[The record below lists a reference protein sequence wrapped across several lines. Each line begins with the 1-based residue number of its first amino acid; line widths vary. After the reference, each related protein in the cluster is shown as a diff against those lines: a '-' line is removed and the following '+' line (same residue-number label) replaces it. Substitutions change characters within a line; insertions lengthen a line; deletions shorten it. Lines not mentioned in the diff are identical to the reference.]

1 MLPLTR
7 GGPAGVPSWWPARF
21 YYGWALVGAL
31 GLTATLSYGILSYAF
46 GVFIAPM
53 GRELGWSK
61 AAVTGAFSL
70 ASVVAGVAAVPVG
83 RWVDRHGPRGIMT
96 AGAVLAALL
105 LVWWSRVRSL
115 PEWYVLW
122 ALMGLAS
129 AAVLYEPAFAVIAAW
144 FQRRRGRA
152 LTALTFVG
160 GFASVIF
167 VPLATWLVAAAGWRA
182 ALLWLAALYAGLAIP
197 VHGLVLRRH
206 PRDLGLE
213 PDGLAGQAQAEGR
226 PGAGRTEHSVAAGDA
241 MRSPGFRWM
250 VAAFA
255 LSSLATTAVTVHL
268 VPLLLERGHGA
279 AFAGVA
285 MGTLGLMALPGRLVF
300 TPLGD
305 RWSRAGVTAS
315 IFALQAAGC
324 LVLAASHRSEGVW
337 AFVVLF
343 GAGFGA
349 ITPARAALVAELYG
363 SAHYGRIAGVVA
375 TAVALAR
382 AVAPIGASL
391 LYSVGGGEY
400 DLVVAVLLALCLAS
414 AAAVLAAG
422 RGQSGELAQIPV
434 EELGDLRD
442 HLVLGGTDGLRRG
455 VETVVGMPHRH
466 Q

>member
-7 GGPAGVPSWWPARF
+7 GSPARVPSWWPARF

-46 GVFIAPM
+46 AVFIAPM

-61 AAVTGAFSL
+61 PAVTGAFSL

-96 AGAVLAALL
+96 SGAILAASL

-122 ALMGLAS
+122 AFMGLAS

-160 GFASVIF
+160 GFASVVF
-167 VPLATWLVAAAGWRA
+167 VPLATWLVTAVGWRT
-182 ALLWLAALYAGLAIP
+182 ALLWLAALYAGLAVPI
-197 VHGLVLRRH
+197 HGLVLRRR

-213 PDGLAGQAQAEGR
+213 PDGLVGHA
-226 PGAGRTEHSVAAGDA
+226 GAGGGSATGGTGPGMAAGDA
-241 MRSPGFRWM
+241 LRTPGFRWM
-250 VAAFA
+250 VLAFA
-255 LSSLATTAVTVHL
+255 LSSLATTTVTVHL
-268 VPLLLERGHGA
+268 VPLLLERGHA
-279 AFAGVA
+279 PAFAGIA

-305 RWSRAGVTAS
+305 RWPRAAVTAA

-324 LVLAASHRSEGVW
+324 LVLAASHRAEAVW

-363 SAHYGRIAGVVA
+363 SAHYGRIAGVMA
-375 TAVALAR
+375 TGVALAR
-382 AVAPIGASL
+382 ATAPIGASL
-391 LYSVGGGEY
+391 LYTAGGRGY
-400 DLVVAVLLALCLAS
+400 ALVVPVLLALCVAS
-414 AAAVLAAG
+414 AAAVLAAAPG
-422 RGQSGELAQIPV
+422 RQAAPNA
-434 EELGDLRD
+434 
-442 HLVLGGTDGLRRG
+442 GTSRETRRS
-455 VETVVGMPHRH
+455 R
-466 Q
+466 